1 MELSLFR
8 EDYYASL
15 SARADAF
22 FEPTDALL
30 CSDAPTRTPVELS
43 LTAEHRRGYGSL
55 YGALDRGRLDTE
67 LLRDLLAELPLPRFA
82 GRIVLTVDVSPWLCS
97 AAACSLE
104 RLFCLV
110 HGRAGQASNHV
121 VPGWPYSFVTALTP
135 DRTSWTQVLDVV
147 RLGPTDDAALV
158 TAAQLRQV
166 VRRLVAA
173 GQWRDGDP
181 DIMIVM
187 DAGYDPMRLAY
198 VLRDLPVEVVGR
210 LRSDRVLRLAKPAYV
225 YDPKGGTPEARAP
238 LPTRR
243 PRRLARTHADHQ
255 ERHPA
260 LRQGRDDGVGPVHPY
275 LTHRSAWI
283 GDDGE
288 LPLVE
293 GTLIRLKVDHLPG
306 DRDAPPVWLRSSKT
320 GATADDI
327 DFIWSSY
334 LRRFDPE
341 HTS

>member
-1 MELSLFR
+1 MFVELSLFR

-22 FEPTDALL
+22 FEPTDTLL

-43 LTAEHRRGYGSL
+43 LTAEHHRGYGSL
-55 YGALDRGRLDTE
+55 YGALDHGRLDTE

-82 GRIVLTVDVSPWLCS
+82 GRIVLTVDVSPWLRS
-97 AAACSLE
+97 DAACSPE

-147 RLGPTDDAALV
+147 RLGPSDDAALV

-181 DIMIVM
+181 DIVIVM
-187 DAGYDPMRLAY
+187 DTGYDPMRLAY

-225 YDPKGGTPEARAP
+225 YDPKGGAPEARAP

-260 LRQGRDDGVGPVHPY
+260 LRQGRDDGVGPGPPLPHPP
-275 LTHRSAWI
+275 LRLDRRRRRTPAGRGHPDPAEGRPLARRPRRATGLAVVLQDGRHR
-283 GDDGE
+283 
-288 LPLVE
+288 
-293 GTLIRLKVDHLPG
+293 R
-306 DRDAPPVWLRSSKT
+306 
-320 GATADDI
+320 
-327 DFIWSSY
+327 
-334 LRRFDPE
+334 
-341 HTS
+341 